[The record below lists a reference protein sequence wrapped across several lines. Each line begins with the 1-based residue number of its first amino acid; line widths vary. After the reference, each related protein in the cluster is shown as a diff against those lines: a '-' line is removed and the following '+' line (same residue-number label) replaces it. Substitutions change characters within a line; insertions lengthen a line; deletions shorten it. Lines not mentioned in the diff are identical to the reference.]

1 MIAFGAFVCASGS
14 GNAYAQAIQST
25 DDPRPSVLGDEF
37 ARETGAIV
45 VTGKRL
51 GEDNLFE
58 PVEHSAESCLRNAP
72 ALGGDDP
79 GFTIDA
85 SGLTK
90 VRELERIRR
99 KTRAGTIF
107 VSGGSFVGADFR
119 QAKLYNMCFFGTDFS
134 QTQWFGTSAPG
145 LGFVGV
151 DLTGAD
157 MRNSNLPDVLFRNA
171 NLSVVRASRAK
182 WKQGRLDG
190 GWEGSL
196 RELDLAD
203 ADLTDFRFVCGVSAV
218 DGCPL
223 ERSGISMVRA
233 NLRRASLHSFFSDDL
248 DLTDAR
254 IDQSELSLDHLALL
268 DDAKL
273 VGPVVLRSLRRAV
286 MLFPGEVT
294 RLSQAKQPR
303 MQVCEPAEPNA
314 QIGFSTQPTALVMAC
329 NVPGSTM
336 RNLLQ
341 SVALLEEEAKDTA
354 DYASQRAIW
363 EQGRDA
369 CLAFNN
375 GDQQIGCISNS
386 YRSRQIT
393 LRTALGKPDWL
404 SDGSYRLF
412 LSREAAFPTD
422 KGAPGLY
429 SRVLP
434 VLLDRASAAVIV
446 RSDGQGGLE
455 AKGIAVDGCYFEESN
470 LAYEIEQAKIGFAAE
485 RRNRRKSVPQVEDSL
500 LTIAGRSARVEP
512 EGLERAAGQCA
523 SAIPFPLLEQIDLDD
538 RLLATIWERF

>member
-1 MIAFGAFVCASGS
+1 MRSTRHYFRAFLIAVGAFLCAIGS
-14 GNAYAQAIQST
+14 GNAYAQAIHSA

-37 ARETGAIV
+37 ARETGAII
-45 VTGKRL
+45 VTGNRL

-58 PVEHSAESCLRNAP
+58 PVEHSAESCLKNAP
-72 ALGGDDP
+72 ALGGNDP

-134 QTQWFGTSAPG
+134 QTQWFGTSAAG

-171 NLSVVRASRAK
+171 NLSLVKASKAK

-203 ADLTDFRFVCGVSAV
+203 ADLTYFRFVCGVSAV
-218 DGCPL
+218 DGCSL

-294 RLSQAKQPR
+294 RLSQAKQPG

-314 QIGFSTQPTALVMAC
+314 QIGFSTQPTALVVAC

-404 SDGSYRLF
+404 ADGSYRLF

-470 LAYEIEQAKIGFAAE
+470 LAYDIEQAKIGFAAE
-485 RRNRRKSVPQVEDSL
+485 RRNRRKSVPQVEEPL
-500 LTIAGRSARVEP
+500 LNIAGRSARVESK
-512 EGLERAAGQCA
+512 GLERSAGPCA
-523 SAIPFPLLEQIDLDD
+523 SAIPFPLLE
-538 RLLATIWERF
+538 

>member
-1 MIAFGAFVCASGS
+1 MRSTRHYFRAFLIAVGAFLCAIGS
-14 GNAYAQAIQST
+14 GNAYAQAIHSA

-37 ARETGAIV
+37 ARETGAII

-58 PVEHSAESCLRNAP
+58 PVEHSAESCLKNAP
-72 ALGGDDP
+72 ALGGNDP

-134 QTQWFGTSAPG
+134 QTQWFGTSAAG

-171 NLSVVRASRAK
+171 NLSLVKASKAK

-203 ADLTDFRFVCGVSAV
+203 ADLTYFRFVCGVSAV
-218 DGCPL
+218 DGCSL

-294 RLSQAKQPR
+294 RLSQAKQPG

-314 QIGFSTQPTALVMAC
+314 QIGFSTQPTALVVAC

-404 SDGSYRLF
+404 ADGSYRLF

-470 LAYEIEQAKIGFAAE
+470 LAYDIEQAKIGFAAE
-485 RRNRRKSVPQVEDSL
+485 RRNRRKSVPQVEEPL
-500 LTIAGRSARVEP
+500 LNIAGRSARVESK
-512 EGLERAAGQCA
+512 GLERSAGPCA
-523 SAIPFPLLEQIDLDD
+523 SAIPFPLLE
-538 RLLATIWERF
+538 